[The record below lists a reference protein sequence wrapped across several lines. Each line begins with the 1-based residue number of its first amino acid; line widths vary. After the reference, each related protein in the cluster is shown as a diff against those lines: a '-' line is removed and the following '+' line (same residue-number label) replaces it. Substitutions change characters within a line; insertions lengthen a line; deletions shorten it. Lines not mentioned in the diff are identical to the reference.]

1 MNAIKT
7 ATSARLRWVIDKLR
21 LKEASISVIKVR
33 PRSLL
38 QDRENHPRWRVSV
51 GTLREF
57 QELELL
63 SGGEFERSTLGLY
76 GPQLK
81 SGVSDKIAIAQKSGI
96 FSKTE
101 RVGFEPTEPFS
112 SPDFKSGAFDH
123 SATSPG
129 AYINLSYQQLSLTT
143 NSCRFSAPIKNLF

>member
-38 QDRENHPRWRVSV
+38 EDRENHPPWWLSL

-57 QELELL
+57 QPLELL
-63 SGGEFERSTLGLY
+63 EWR
-76 GPQLK
+76 
-81 SGVSDKIAIAQKSGI
+81 GV
-96 FSKTE
+96 
-101 RVGFEPTEPFS
+101 
-112 SPDFKSGAFDH
+112 
-123 SATSPG
+123 
-129 AYINLSYQQLSLTT
+129 
-143 NSCRFSAPIKNLF
+143 

>member
-38 QDRENHPRWRVSV
+38 EDRENHPPWWLSL

-57 QELELL
+57 QQLEL
-63 SGGEFERSTLGLY
+63 FEWR
-76 GPQLK
+76 
-81 SGVSDKIAIAQKSGI
+81 GV
-96 FSKTE
+96 
-101 RVGFEPTEPFS
+101 
-112 SPDFKSGAFDH
+112 
-123 SATSPG
+123 
-129 AYINLSYQQLSLTT
+129 
-143 NSCRFSAPIKNLF
+143 

>member
-38 QDRENHPRWRVSV
+38 EDRENHPRWWVSL

-57 QELELL
+57 QQLEL
-63 SGGEFERSTLGLY
+63 FEWR
-76 GPQLK
+76 
-81 SGVSDKIAIAQKSGI
+81 GV
-96 FSKTE
+96 
-101 RVGFEPTEPFS
+101 
-112 SPDFKSGAFDH
+112 
-123 SATSPG
+123 
-129 AYINLSYQQLSLTT
+129 
-143 NSCRFSAPIKNLF
+143 

>member
-38 QDRENHPRWRVSV
+38 EDRENHPRWWLSL

-57 QELELL
+57 QQLEL
-63 SGGEFERSTLGLY
+63 FEWR
-76 GPQLK
+76 
-81 SGVSDKIAIAQKSGI
+81 GV
-96 FSKTE
+96 
-101 RVGFEPTEPFS
+101 
-112 SPDFKSGAFDH
+112 
-123 SATSPG
+123 
-129 AYINLSYQQLSLTT
+129 
-143 NSCRFSAPIKNLF
+143 